1 MCGIIGYVGNDQQAV
16 EVILDGLSKLEYRG
30 YDSAGLA
37 VVEEGRIFVDKK
49 SGKLSNLKES
59 LKEKVHLANVGI
71 GHTRWATHGVPSDIN
86 SHPHCSCDGKVAIVH
101 NGIIENYSALKSELI
116 GKGYKFISDTDSEVV
131 AQLFSYFYNGDLLE
145 TLKKVTERLRGSYA
159 LGIIHEAEPEKIMCA
174 RKESPLIIGVGKN
187 SNFIASDVPAILKY
201 TRDVIFLENDEIGI
215 LEKEEVKVYDKNLNL
230 IDKKINKIQW
240 DMEQASKNG
249 YPHFM
254 LKEIEEQPEVVNK
267 TLEFY
272 TKEDGKE
279 KLTDLFEE
287 IDFSKVQE
295 IDIVACGT
303 AYYAG
308 LQGANYLKKIAQF
321 RSNVEIAS
329 EFRYSD
335 PIIDE
340 RNVVVFVSQSGETL
354 DTLMALRLAK
364 SKGAKTIAITN
375 VVGST
380 ISREADVVIYTLAGP
395 EISVASTKAYT
406 AQVITFYLL
415 SLEIALKLN
424 KITEAEYK
432 NYILKAYNLS
442 GKIEEIF
449 DSKEK
454 IKGIAETIKDK
465 RNGFYIGRGID
476 EKVAREGSLK
486 MKEITYIHTEAFP
499 AGELKHGTIALIENG
514 TMVVVVATQEDM
526 IEKVVSNI
534 KELKA
539 RGAYIISITKNSYKD
554 IIDVSDEVLAISDI
568 DDILAP
574 VLAVIPAQLLAY
586 YTAVAKGLD
595 VDKPRN
601 LAKSVT
607 VE

>member
-37 VVEEGRIFVDKK
+37 VVEEGRIFIDKK

-59 LKEKVHLANVGI
+59 LKEKVHLANIGI
-71 GHTRWATHGVPSDIN
+71 GHTRWATHGVPSDVN

-101 NGIIENYSALKSELI
+101 NGIIENYSTLKLELI
-116 GKGYKFISDTDSEVV
+116 EKGYKFISDTDSEVI

-145 TLKKVTERLRGSYA
+145 TIKKVKNRLKGSYA
-159 LGIIHEAEPEKIMCA
+159 LGIIHEAEPEKIVCT
-174 RKESPLIIGVGKN
+174 RKESPLIIGIGKN

-201 TRDVIFLENDEIGI
+201 TRDVIFLENDEIAI
-215 LEKEEVKVYDKNLNL
+215 LEREKVRVYDKNLNS
-230 IDKKINKIQW
+230 IEKSINKIQW

-279 KLTDLFEE
+279 KLTDLFEK

-295 IDIVACGT
+295 IDIIACGT

-308 LQGANYLKKIAQF
+308 LQGANYLKKIANF
-321 RSNVEIAS
+321 KSNVEIAS
-329 EFRYSD
+329 EYRYSD

-340 RNVVVFVSQSGETL
+340 RNVVIFVSQSGETL

-424 KITEAEYK
+424 RITEDKYK
-432 NYILKAYNLS
+432 NYILKAHSLN
-442 GKIEEIF
+442 GKIKEIF
-449 DSKEK
+449 NSKEK

-465 RNGFYIGRGID
+465 KNGFYIGRGID

-514 TMVVVVATQEDM
+514 TMVVVVATQENM
-526 IEKVVSNI
+526 IEKIVSNI

-554 IIDVSDEVLAISDI
+554 IREVSDKVLYISDI
-568 DDILAP
+568 DDLLAP
-574 VLAVIPAQLLAY
+574 VLAVIPAQLFAY

>member
-159 LGIIHEAEPEKIMCA
+159 LGIIHEAEPEKIVCA

-424 KITEAEYK
+424 KITEVEYK

-486 MKEITYIHTEAFP
+486 MKEITYIHTEDFP
-499 AGELKHGTIALIENG
+499 AGELKHGTIALIEND
-514 TMVVVVATQEDM
+514 TMVVAVATQEDM

>member
-37 VVEEGRIFVDKK
+37 IVEEGRIFVDKK
-49 SGKLSNLKES
+49 SGKLSNLKDS
-59 LKEKVHLANVGI
+59 LKEKVHFANIGI

-101 NGIIENYSALKSELI
+101 NGIIENYSTLKSELI
-116 GKGYKFISDTDSEVV
+116 EKGYKFISDTDSEVI

-145 TLKKVTERLRGSYA
+145 TIKKVKDRLKGSYA
-159 LGIIHEAEPEKIMCA
+159 LGIIHEAEPEKIVCT
-174 RKESPLIIGVGKN
+174 RKESPLIIGIGKN

-201 TRDVIFLENDEIGI
+201 TRDVIFLENDEIAI
-215 LEKEEVKVYDKNLNL
+215 LEREKVRVYDKNLNS
-230 IDKKINKIQW
+230 IEKSINKIQW

-279 KLTDLFEE
+279 KLTDLFEK

-295 IDIVACGT
+295 IDIIACGT
-303 AYYAG
+303 AYYTG
-308 LQGANYLKKIAQF
+308 LQGANYLKKIANF
-321 RSNVEIAS
+321 KSNVEIAS
-329 EFRYSD
+329 EYRYSD

-415 SLEIALKLN
+415 SLEISLKLN
-424 KITEAEYK
+424 RITEDKYK
-432 NYILKAYNLS
+432 NYILKAYSLN
-442 GKIEEIF
+442 GKIKEIF
-449 DSKEK
+449 NSKEK

-465 RNGFYIGRGID
+465 KNGFYIGRGID

-539 RGAYIISITKNSYKD
+539 RGAYIISITRNSYKD
-554 IIDVSDEVLAISDI
+554 IIEVSDEVLSISDI
-568 DDILAP
+568 DDLLAP
-574 VLAVIPAQLLAY
+574 VLAVIPAQLFAY

>member
-159 LGIIHEAEPEKIMCA
+159 LGIIHEAEPKKIVCA

>member
-159 LGIIHEAEPEKIMCA
+159 LGIIHEAEPEKIVCV

-424 KITEAEYK
+424 KITEVEYK

-499 AGELKHGTIALIENG
+499 AGELKHGTIALIEND

-539 RGAYIISITKNSYKD
+539 RRAYIISITKNSYKD